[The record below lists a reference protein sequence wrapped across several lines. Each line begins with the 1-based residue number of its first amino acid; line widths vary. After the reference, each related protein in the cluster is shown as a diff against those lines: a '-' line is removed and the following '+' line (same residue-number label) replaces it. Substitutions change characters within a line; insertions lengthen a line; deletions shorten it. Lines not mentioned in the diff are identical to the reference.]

1 MREIKSI
8 IHTSEGPE
16 RSPEKKPE
24 RILEKKL
31 ERTPAARPEHSF
43 AVCAY
48 GESPYLE
55 ACLRSLKAQTVKERT
70 EILICTSTPNS
81 HICCLAKKYGI
92 PLKVRDVEKEGGK
105 RGIGA
110 DWNFAFR
117 CAAGTYVTLA
127 HQDDLY
133 EKHYTEQLLKAAEQW
148 PDMDLFTCAAVTI
161 KNGKPERFPGAPE
174 IVKKLLRI
182 PLRFRSAAHLPFV
195 KRLALQFGNA
205 VICPS
210 VSYRKDAVEAARI
223 RTEAADAA
231 RTAGPF
237 REDLKF
243 VLDWELLY
251 DFAASRG
258 RWICSEKPLMFYRV
272 HAGAATAA
280 CIEDHVREKE
290 ETLMFRRLW
299 PGWIAGLILHWYR
312 KSYDAY
318 KE

>member
-1 MREIKSI
+1 MTVMVEQAYMSTVK
-8 IHTSEGPE
+8 TPGTGP
-16 RSPEKKPE
+16 
-24 RILEKKL
+24 
-31 ERTPAARPEHSF
+31 AHSF

-55 ACLRSLKAQTVKERT
+55 ACLRSLKAQTVKEGT

-81 HICCLAKKYGI
+81 HISRLAEKYGV
-92 PLKVRDVEKEGGK
+92 PLRVRDVEKEGGK
-105 RGIGA
+105 RGIGP
-110 DWNFAFR
+110 DWNFAFH
-117 CAAGTYVTLA
+117 CASGKYVTLA

-133 EKHYTEQLLKAAEQW
+133 EKHYSEQLMKAAEQW

-174 IVKKLLRI
+174 IVKTLLRI
-182 PLRFRSAAHLPFV
+182 PLRFRGIAHLPLV
-195 KRLALQFGNA
+195 KRLPLMFGNA

-210 VSYRKDAVEAARI
+210 VTYRKEAAEAVRG
-223 RTEAADAA
+223 RAEAADAA
-231 RTAGPF
+231 RATGPF
-237 REDLKF
+237 REDRKF
-243 VLDWELLY
+243 ILDWEFLY
-251 DFAASRG
+251 DFAALPG
-258 RWICSEKPLMFYRV
+258 RWICSERPLMFYRV

-280 CIEDHVREKE
+280 CIGDHVREKE

-299 PGWIAGLILHWYR
+299 PGWAAELILRWYR